1 MKNYAFLMSCRWL
14 LLPVWLA
21 LAVGATEAASKEHVI
36 HFGAPVQ
43 VQWFVGAQEESALK
57 LKVRPLYVDGKL
69 KEFTTG
75 QPRDI
80 TDRAFVV
87 RKVYRVNDQLPSDP
101 KQGPKWKWQRAGW
114 LLVDRPTGR
123 VSELHLPGFD
133 PFYSTTSWYRDYVAY
148 CGLSSDAGKVY
159 AVVAQIGLKKPLVLK
174 ELGRAH
180 GGDMPDSECDAPT
193 WQRPPVRVTIV
204 PKDGQPVTFAIHREA
219 TEATPNH
226 EVEE

>member
-1 MKNYAFLMSCRWL
+1 MRGSRLLVLVLPAFA
-14 LLPVWLA
+14 VAA
-21 LAVGATEAASKEHVI
+21 LAAASKDHVI
-36 HFGAPVQ
+36 HFGAPTQ

-57 LKVRPLYVDGKL
+57 LRVRPLFVDGKL

-87 RKVYRVNDQLPSDP
+87 RKVYRVNDRLPSDA
-101 KQGPKWKWQRAGW
+101 KQTPKWKWQRAGW

-123 VSELHLPGFD
+123 VTELHLPDFD
-133 PFYSTTSWYRDYVAY
+133 PFYSTASWYRDYVAY
-148 CGLSSDAGKVY
+148 CGISADAEKVY
-159 AVVAQIGLKKPLVLK
+159 AVVTQVGAKKPLAHK

-193 WQRPPVRVTIV
+193 WQRQPVRVTIA
-204 PKDGQPVTFAIHREA
+204 PKDGQAVTFTIHRQAAVSTEQEA
-219 TEATPNH
+219 
-226 EVEE
+226 EE

>member
-1 MKNYAFLMSCRWL
+1 MRCTRLVVLLWPAFAVC
-14 LLPVWLA
+14 A
-21 LAVGATEAASKEHVI
+21 LAAASRDHIV
-36 HFGAPVQ
+36 HFGAPTQ
-43 VQWFVGAQEESALK
+43 VQWFVGNQEQSALK

-87 RKVYRVNDQLPSDP
+87 RRVYRVNDRLPSDT
-101 KQGPKWKWQRAGW
+101 KQTPKWKWQRAGW

-123 VSELHLPGFD
+123 VTELHLPEFD
-133 PFYSTTSWYRDYVAY
+133 PFYSTASWYRDYVAY
-148 CGLSSDAGKVY
+148 CGISSDAEKLY
-159 AVVAQIGLKKPLVLK
+159 AVVAQVGVKKPLVRK

-180 GGDMPDSECDAPT
+180 GGEMPDSECEAPT

-204 PKDGQPVTFAIHREA
+204 PKDGQPVTFAIHRQNA
-219 TEATPNH
+219 
-226 EVEE
+226 EVSPEQEPEE